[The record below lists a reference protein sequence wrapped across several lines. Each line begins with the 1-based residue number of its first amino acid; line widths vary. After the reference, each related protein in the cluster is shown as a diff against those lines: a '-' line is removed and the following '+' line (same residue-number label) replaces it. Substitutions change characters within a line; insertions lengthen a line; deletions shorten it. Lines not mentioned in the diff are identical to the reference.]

1 MARREQPRTRRRVR
15 EEGYLLSD
23 RSAVNSSIFER
34 GYTEEIG
41 LRDILF
47 KDLKFERNP
56 VETEELSN
64 LPNHQ
69 SKKIKTEFD
78 SRAKR
83 SAGDLIRNSVLL
95 DGVKPEPVEQKVVIH
110 HYEEI
115 ILSDSSSDTD
125 GQNEHEVEKLDIFDK
140 SFEIIDYS
148 QLDTTE
154 VSQLITNPSDGQK
167 IKQETEIKLEH
178 NAFANTGKESV
189 LSDADEKVDAVN
201 SDDLGDKVPNFTTNN
216 DKVTESSQ
224 SYSHTEDCEDNEQ
237 VKRAEKSESE
247 DISVPVNI
255 FLNDLFPEKED
266 GEILEPDCNK
276 TILIPPAK
284 NINSTGRLNKSS
296 FSIIREWLANQDKSD
311 SDSQVTF
318 GIKTSQH
325 FFKREGDKSRNM
337 ETSSTDSAKDRSNN
351 SKPSRVDSRSQEKKS
366 HDFKRSPSNSRSNSK
381 RSHKSKRNRSNS
393 RSRNR
398 RSHKS
403 KRNHSHS
410 RSKKS
415 KSPDSNTSHS
425 NSRSRDR
432 RSDRKPNR
440 FTSRNTNKRSNSKT
454 RLSDF
459 ERNSK
464 QSCTISGSPDIKPPN
479 LNTSSISRSNDK
491 AYKTQMSGEPL
502 NSQTSIT
509 LDNASKAST
518 SKPTTLKLEN
528 TTSPLNTS
536 PEIFSMKAEPEIHD
550 TYINQQQFST
560 IDVSDGETVILDDF
574 STINTSKKRRR
585 RSAEDIQIIEER
597 SPSSITRNE
606 NRSVSSTTLKER
618 MRSLPQTD
626 VIIRPKLSHKDL
638 GTQVLVFDPTT
649 DPVTYHEG
657 QVTGIVD
664 GTRVQVTRYDGQIT
678 DVDVFTSNN
687 FNAVVQNVVPTK
699 PGNVSIF

>member
-1 MARREQPRTRRRVR
+1 MAKRVQPRTRRRVR
-15 EEGYLLSD
+15 EEGSILSD
-23 RSAVNSSIFER
+23 SLGVNSSIFER
-34 GYTEEIG
+34 SNTEELG

-47 KDLKFERNP
+47 EDLKFESDP
-56 VETEELSN
+56 VETEKLSN

-78 SRAKR
+78 SQPKR
-83 SAGDLIRNSVLL
+83 GVGDLIRNSVLL
-95 DGVKPEPVEQKVVIH
+95 EQVKPEPVEQKVVIN

-125 GQNEHEVEKLDIFDK
+125 GQSEHKVEELDFFDK

-154 VSQLITNPSDGQK
+154 ISQLITNPSDSQK

-178 NAFANTGKESV
+178 NAFANTRKESV
-189 LSDADEKVDAVN
+189 LSDADEEVDAVN
-201 SDDLGDKVPNFTTNN
+201 SDDLEDKVPNFATNY

-224 SYSHTEDCEDNEQ
+224 SYSQTEDCEDNEE
-237 VKRAEKSESE
+237 VEKMEQKETE
-247 DISVPVNI
+247 DISFPINI
-255 FLNDLFPEKED
+255 SLNDYSINPEKED
-266 GEILEPDCNK
+266 GEIFEPDCNK
-276 TILIPPAK
+276 TILVPPAR

-311 SDSQVTF
+311 GDSQVTF

-325 FFKREGDKSRNM
+325 YFKREVDKSRNM

-351 SKPSRVDSRSQEKKS
+351 SNPSRADSRSQQKKS
-366 HDFKRSPSNSRSNSK
+366 HEFKRSP
-381 RSHKSKRNRSNS
+381 SNS

-415 KSPDSNTSHS
+415 KSPDSNASHS

-440 FTSRNTNKRSNSKT
+440 FSSRNTNKRSNSKT

-464 QSCTISGSPDIKPPN
+464 QSCSISGSPDIKPPN
-479 LNTSSISRSNDK
+479 LNTSHSISTCNDK
-491 AYKTQMSGEPL
+491 AYKTQISGAPV

-518 SKPTTLKLEN
+518 PNPTTLKLEN
-528 TTSPLNTS
+528 TTSPINMS
-536 PEIFSMKAEPEIHD
+536 PQIVSIKPDPEIHD

-574 STINTSKKRRR
+574 PTINTSKKRRR

-606 NRSVSSTTLKER
+606 NRGVSSTTLKER
-618 MRSLPQTD
+618 MRSLSQTD
-626 VIIRPKLSHKDL
+626 ITIRPKLAHKDL

-657 QVTGIVD
+657 KVTGIVD